1 MGHALI
7 PTCNEHVG
15 RKYHTYFAKSCTGHK
30 FFNFYPDSRYFQPG
44 GEISV
49 SVSHF
54 CIFQKE
60 TKGKVV
66 IKDEGHLKM
75 DFFASCEP
83 NYF

>member
-7 PTCNEHVG
+7 PTCNEHVENII
-15 RKYHTYFAKSCTGHK
+15 RILQRELHRSQILQFL
-30 FFNFYPDSRYFQPG
+30 SRLQILPR

-49 SVSHF
+49 IVSL